1 MTDFTI
7 KQGST
12 FSRVLRWESPTV
24 VYKPITAITKSA
36 PVRIT
41 STSHG
46 VPDGWRVNIQS
57 AQGMKQINAQ
67 NTPPKQTDYHKATV
81 VDANTIELNDVN
93 ALEYGTYTSGGV
105 VAYNQPIDLTGYTA
119 RMQIKAK
126 LADATNIL
134 ELTSSPAAGITVDNV
149 AKTITVTL
157 TAAQTTQLTFKSA
170 VYSLEMVSSGG
181 IVTEIMNGKLTL
193 DKEVTR

>member
-1 MTDFTI
+1 MTDLI
-7 KQGST
+7 VKQGST

-41 STSHG
+41 AATHG

-57 AQGMKQINAQ
+57 VQGMKQINAL
-67 NTPPKQTDYHKATV
+67 NTPPKTSDYHKATV
-81 VDANTIELNDVN
+81 IDANTITLNDVN

-126 LADATNIL
+126 LADATIIL
-134 ELTSSPAAGITVDNV
+134 ELTSSPAAGLTVDNV
-149 AKTITVTL
+149 AKTITITL
-157 TAAQTTQLTFKSA
+157 TAAQTTLLTFKTA

-181 IVTEIMNGKLTL
+181 AVTEIMSGKITL
-193 DKEVTR
+193 DKEITR